1 MTAGSILQGSAT
13 LIRCGMSVPQTST
26 DRWVMPPVEDEKN
39 TLTGK
44 PSTVIAN
51 PWFSST
57 AVASTAAFQNWP

>member
-1 MTAGSILQGSAT
+1 M
-13 LIRCGMSVPQTST
+13 RCGMSVPQTST
-26 DRWVMPPVEDEKN
+26 ERWVMPPVEDEKN